1 MSLILEA
8 LNRADRDRSAA
19 DHSPSLQA
27 APINIEPASSGPN
40 IGLFAVIGLAIVL
53 LGGGYF
59 YTNAN
64 STSNNTSYTE
74 PTITAVAPI
83 APVITAPAALEPDIT
98 ATAITTPVAATTI
111 TSQNTA
117 KEKTIEPKLLLK
129 TDTPAIAQL
138 YQQHS
143 NSKPAADS
151 HTRSP
156 EPKPATTKQPSL
168 PPFLSSLPVTVQKHI
183 PTLNYDQH
191 VFLDNSES
199 FVEINDKIFK
209 EGAAITSE
217 LSLESI
223 QERFIILRFQQT
235 HFRLS
240 ALNSWV
246 NFQ

>member
-27 APINIEPASSGPN
+27 APINIELASSGPN

-64 STSNNTSYTE
+64 SPSNNNSYAE
-74 PTITAVAPI
+74 Q
-83 APVITAPAALEPDIT
+83 
-98 ATAITTPVAATTI
+98 AATTI
-111 TSQNTA
+111 APITVPSIVAPVIKAPAITAPIATTTITTTKKNTA
-117 KEKTIEPKLLLK
+117 KEIIIEAKPPIKNDNPDVAK
-129 TDTPAIAQL
+129 L

-143 NSKPAADS
+143 SSKPVDASDNTAS
-151 HTRSP
+151 LKT
-156 EPKPATTKQPSL
+156 KLATSKQSTL

-191 VFLDNSES
+191 IFLESGES

-223 QERFIILRFQQT
+223 QERFIILRYQQT